1 MVTGTVLDTAPGGIL
16 TAVAAPA
23 GNGRPAAV
31 DEDAQAAAEDH
42 ARALRRCEGLA
53 DALSLHEPLKTAMAS
68 MEKGLMARANALLAQ
83 YPKAAGDPDDAE
95 TAEISLFYAL
105 RLLELVAGPAKAD
118 QLRTAIMAATG
129 EFAEE

>member
-1 MVTGTVLDTAPGGIL
+1 M
-16 TAVAAPA
+16 
-23 GNGRPAAV
+23 R
-31 DEDAQAAAEDH
+31 EAAAEDH
-42 ARALRRCEGLA
+42 VRALRRCEGLA

-68 MEKGLMARANALLAQ
+68 MEKGLIARAHALLAQ

-129 EFAEE
+129 EFAED